1 PSYSQHAYPPQGP
14 PSHGYPPHVY
24 PPQGPPSHGYP
35 PQGPPTHGYPPQGP
49 PAHGYPPQGQPQPGY
64 PPQQD
69 FPQQVYPPQGYPPLA
84 QAPQIYTQPAQH
96 YVPPPPPPTTIV
108 LVRPTGCFQRSK
120 MNRPQMNVLS
130 AATLI
135 FFTGGMNLAWSVGFR
150 NTMYNGVSNH
160 IRVAWFI
167 GAIIGAAI
175 AAFLPRVIPRRL
187 ITLFCSMLVLIG
199 GIVNASTQF
208 NLEALQANLYMNGIA
223 NGLAFAPTLALAG
236 ELAVFYMRGKI
247 AASAEQLSFNLGIF
261 LQIIVAAT
269 YTPSYYYNDFSPE
282 RVSGAIAAVFGFLAL
297 VFAALRFIE
306 SPVTMVATGRE
317 QAATDALRRLQR
329 LGTPQEQT
337 LAQLE
342 EHKRYVADNNNLSTE
357 ESCSQAIPAFLKL
370 TALRCVNAISI
381 CSFFSDILYYANT
394 SYYYWN
400 QEYYIIFGA
409 ARLLGS
415 CFATLIVDSLGRKG
429 PTVVGLAGAT
439 AFAFVAASQEVFGY
453 RNTIFWL
460 YFFQLFAGFT
470 FTITSA
476 YLSEAYP
483 LKVKQHFLSFTF
495 IVEMLIFIILGSCDL
510 VQEFLYIVGGIC
522 AGAFFMCILCLP
534 ETRRTTLRI
543 AQQRFSSFVSLC
555 S

>member
-1 PSYSQHAYPPQGP
+1 MQNDKYLQPEAAQNYPPSPSYSQHAYPPQEPAFAPQRP
-14 PSHGYPPHVY
+14 PEH
-24 PPQGPPSHGYP
+24 
-35 PQGPPTHGYPPQGP
+35 
-49 PAHGYPPQGQPQPGY
+49 GY

-69 FPQQVYPPQGYPPLA
+69 FPQQVHPPQGFPPQA
-84 QAPQIYTQPAQH
+84 QAPQIFTQPAQH

-108 LVRPTGCFQRSK
+108 LVRPIGCYERSK
-120 MNRPQMNVLS
+120 MNRPQMKVLS
-130 AATLI
+130 AAALV
-135 FFTGGMNLAWSVGFR
+135 FCTGGMNIAWSVGFR
-150 NTMYNGVSNH
+150 SPVYNGVSNH

-175 AAFLPRVIPRRL
+175 AAFLPRVIPRRA

-199 GIVNASTQF
+199 GIVSASTQF
-208 NLEALQANLYMNGIA
+208 NLGALQANLYLNGIA
-223 NGLAFAPTLALAG
+223 NGLVFAPTLALAG
-236 ELAVFYMRGKI
+236 ELAVYYMRGKI
-247 AASAEQLSFNLGIF
+247 SASAEQLSFNLGIV
-261 LQIIVAAT
+261 LQIVIAGV
-269 YTPSYYYNDFSPE
+269 YTPSYYHNGFSPD
-282 RVSGAIAAVFGFLAL
+282 RVSGGLAAVFGFLGL

-317 QAATDALRRLQR
+317 QAATDALHRLQR
-329 LGTPQEQT
+329 IVTPQEQT

-342 EHKRYVADNNNLSTE
+342 EHKRYVADSNNLSTG

-394 SYYYWN
+394 SVNDFNRGHVY
-400 QEYYIIFGA
+400 FAA
-409 ARLLGS
+409 ARVLGS
-415 CFATLIVDSLGRKG
+415 FLGTLIVDSLGRKW

-439 AFAFVAASQEVFGY
+439 AFAFVAASQMVVGY
-453 RNTIFWL
+453 KDTILWL
-460 YFFQLFAGFT
+460 YFFQLFAGVA

-522 AGAFFMCILCLP
+522 AGALFMCILCLP

-543 AQQRFSSFVSLC
+543 AQQRFSSFVPLC
-555 S
+555 NKS